1 MSVFDEQS
9 FANPSNEYRPLQI
22 VHGMDVMLQDAEH
35 LTGEAGIDQRLQK
48 LKEMGLGGIVTNV
61 GFKDYLLSERQWE
74 IYRYGVRKA
83 NELGLLLWIYDEKG
97 YPSGGAGGIVTRS
110 HPETVALGLA
120 SYTKEITGP
129 AEVHYHLPMS
139 SRRFIWAGAVPD
151 PATATRENVWDL
163 SALVDPLGNLTWQ
176 APAGKWTL
184 YYLAERVMYEGT
196 HATGNYSDFK
206 QYVNLLNPH
215 AVAEFLRVTHE
226 QYARETPPEIWRQMR
241 AIFTDEP
248 SLMTPYVSEL
258 PPSHRGKIPVIDTP
272 LFLDR
277 PPAVPWVEDFA
288 EKFKALK
295 GYDITPHLFALF
307 TSESEEACYVRQDYY
322 DVVTRLYTDAFY
334 VQVLNWCR
342 AHGVAASGH
351 VLAEENIISH
361 VAFHGSL
368 FAPIRQMDLPGIDM
382 LNSDPQDMLA
392 GDSFMTIKQVS
403 SAAHLAGRKRI
414 HSESSDFSQR
424 IAGGYATLPERCGQ
438 GNLQYV
444 LGVNQITAYWG
455 WQEIGEAAYHQYNDY
470 MGRLASLLADGKHVC
485 DVALL
490 YPVRSV
496 WAHFLPSDKPLNNGA
511 QAGQEP
517 EWVLRVASSYPD
529 LVRDL
534 LRQQIDLDIVDEEAI
549 ITGQAHDGA
558 LHVADEQYRAI
569 VLPPLHAL
577 SLETAK
583 ALKAFVQAGGLLIS
597 TGPLPE
603 LAESAA
609 GSAELHELFN
619 GLFGVD
625 GSAQLVPAGE
635 VASYLHAHLT
645 PDFALAEP
653 NPNVLYTHRELDGK
667 ELYFIIN
674 NTAAPVTLRPTLGVP
689 GPYTL
694 YRPLDSSVTPASTPL
709 CIELAGYEGV
719 FVVA

>member
-1 MSVFDEQS
+1 
-9 FANPSNEYRPLQI
+9 
-22 VHGMDVMLQDAEH
+22 MDVMLLDVEH

-74 IYRYGVRKA
+74 IYRYGVQKA

-120 SYTKEITGP
+120 SYTKEISGP
-129 AEVHYHLPMS
+129 AEVHFALPMS
-139 SRRFIWAGAVPD
+139 CRRFVWAGALPD
-151 PATATRENVWDL
+151 PAIATQSSVWDL
-163 SALVDPLGNLTWQ
+163 SALVDARGNLTWQ

-226 QYARETPPEIWRQMR
+226 QYARETPPALWGKIR
-241 AIFTDEP
+241 AFFTDEP

-258 PPSHRGKIPVIDTP
+258 PPSHRGKIPIMDAL
-272 LFLDR
+272 LFHDR

-288 EKFKALK
+288 AKFIALK
-295 GYDITPHLFALF
+295 DYDLTPYLFALF

-334 VQVLNWCR
+334 TQVRNWCR
-342 AHGVAASGH
+342 AHGVASSGH
-351 VLAEENIISH
+351 ILAEENIVSH

-382 LNSDPQDMLA
+382 LNSDPQDMLT

-414 HSESSDFSQR
+414 HSESSDFVQGL
-424 IAGGYATLPERCGQ
+424 AGKRATLPERCGQ

-455 WQEIGEAAYHQYNDY
+455 WKEIGEEAYHQYNDY
-470 MGRLASLLADGKHVC
+470 MGRLASLLAGGKHVC

-496 WAHFLPSDKPLNNGA
+496 WAHFLPSDKPLNMGA
-511 QAGQEP
+511 KAGQEP
-517 EWVLRVASSYPD
+517 EWVVRVANSYPE

-534 LRQQIDLDIVDEEAI
+534 LRKQIDLDIVDEEAI
-549 ITGQAHDGA
+549 LTGQMYDGA
-558 LHVADEQYRAI
+558 LCVADEKYRAI

-577 SLETAK
+577 SLDTAK
-583 ALKAFVQAGGLLIS
+583 ALAAFVQSGGLLIS
-597 TGPLPE
+597 AGPLPE
-603 LAESAA
+603 LAESAT
-609 GSAELHELFN
+609 GSLALRELFK
-619 GLFGVD
+619 GLFGSD
-625 GSAQLVPAGE
+625 GPARIVPAGDI
-635 VASYLHAHLT
+635 ASYLHAHLA
-645 PDFALAEP
+645 PDLALAEA
-653 NPNVLYTHRELDGK
+653 NPDILYTHRQLDGK

-674 NTAAPVTLRPTLGVP
+674 NTPAPVTLKPTLRVP

-694 YRPLDSSVTPASTPL
+694 YRPLNGSVTPASTPL
-709 CIELAGYEGV
+709 CIELTGYEGV